1 MGDVVE
7 IPVWLLALGGALA
20 LIGLLDRILA
30 PSLRWVL
37 RRRANRVIDQL
48 NQRLHLQIQPFKLT
62 RRRVLIDRLIYDPS
76 VMEAMEAY
84 ARDEGVPREV
94 AAEMVLRY
102 AREIAPAFSASAYFG
117 IAARV
122 SRWISQAL
130 YRVRLGY
137 ADDQA
142 LRSVDPSAA
151 VVFVMNHR
159 SNLDY
164 VLVTYLASQ
173 RSALSYAV
181 GEWARVW
188 PLQGLIRSMGAYF
201 IRRKSRNGLYR
212 RVLARYVQMAREG
225 GVTQAIFPE
234 GGLSR
239 DGRLG
244 APKLGLLSYIASGF
258 KPGDGRDVVFIPVG
272 INYDRVLEDRLLTSA
287 KKSADGETRFNVSFA
302 SAVGFIANHFW
313 LRITGRFYRY
323 GYACVGFGAPLSLS
337 GYFNSRDWATETERI
352 ADLGEELM
360 ARVGA
365 VVPVLP
371 VSLVATV
378 LLNAGA
384 PIRKLGLKAR
394 THALLRKLEKSG
406 AHCHVPRGDMDYAV
420 DVGLRMLTLRG
431 LVRSTEV
438 GLEIVEGE
446 ANILRYYANAI
457 AHLVPTE

>member
-7 IPVWLLALGGALA
+7 IPVWLLWLGGALA

-48 NQRLHLQIQPFKLT
+48 NQRLDLGIQPFKLT
-62 RRRVLIDRLIYDPS
+62 RRRVLIDRLIYDPAI
-76 VMEAMEAY
+76 MEAMEVY
-84 ARDEGVPREV
+84 ARDEDVPREV
-94 AAEMVLRY
+94 AAEQVRRY

-117 IAARV
+117 VAARV

-137 ADDQA
+137 ADDA
-142 LRSVDPSAA
+142 GLRSVDPSAA

-234 GGLSR
+234 GGLSL

-258 KPGDGRDVVFIPVG
+258 KPGEGRDVIFVPVG

-287 KKSADGETRFNVSFA
+287 RKGADGAARFKVSLA
-302 SAVGFIANHFW
+302 TTVGFIANHFW
-313 LRITGRFYRY
+313 LRITGRYYRY
-323 GYACVGFGAPLSLS
+323 GYACVGFGAPLSLAA
-337 GYFNSRDWATETERI
+337 FLTTRDGATETERI
-352 ADLGEELM
+352 ADLGDELM
-360 ARVGA
+360 KRVGA

-378 LLNAGA
+378 LLDAGGTIQ
-384 PIRKLGLKAR
+384 PLGLKAR
-394 THALLRKLEKSG
+394 AHTLLRRLEQSG

-431 LVRSTEV
+431 IVLASDA
-438 GLEIVEGE
+438 GLEIAPGE
-446 ANILRYYANAI
+446 AGLLRFYANAI
-457 AHLVPTE
+457 AHLIADA